1 MCFKVTFTPDDV
13 SVTVEK
19 GTDLLTAVRKA
30 GLHIKSTCGGEGT
43 CGRCRVRVIKG
54 NVNKTEESFG
64 NIPKDYRSSGYVL
77 ACKTYVEDDLT
88 IEIPA
93 ESRMEKHQVLL
104 DEKDSTLLKE
114 AKLNLLNGYSMN
126 PISKKYYL
134 EMDPP
139 TLEENAGDL
148 ERLKAELK
156 KQYDLSNLKMEI
168 NELQKMAQELR
179 SGNWKVTADISKNED
194 NNEIVR
200 VQKGKNE
207 ENCYGIAVDIGT
219 TTVVVSLMD
228 LNKGCSIDKLG
239 TYNKQASYG
248 DDVISRMI
256 YANDHGIDKLQSA
269 IISTINELIDKLLY
283 KHVIKKDDITVM
295 ITAGNTVMAHMFL
308 GLDTKYIRLEPYVP
322 TASKLPVVKAK
333 ALGININPNA
343 PIYSFPAVASYVGGD
358 IVSGSLAVGIN
369 TKEELT
375 LFIDIGT
382 NGEIVLGNNEWLISC
397 ACSAGP
403 AFEGGGIT
411 YGTRAMEGAIER
423 VFIEPETLSIKVST
437 IGGKKAVGIC
447 GSGLIDLI
455 SEMHKA
461 GIIDRAGQFIR
472 SDTPYIKISESE
484 KKYVLVSKYQ
494 SALRKDI
501 VITENDVK
509 NLIRS
514 KGAVFAGV
522 RSLLKTMQMEL
533 EMIDKILI
541 AGGFGNYLNVEEA
554 IKIGLL
560 PDLPHEKF
568 KFVGNTSLKG
578 AEMVLLSSEALQEVD
593 RVGTMMTYLE
603 LSVGNLF
610 MDEFMS
616 SLFLPHT
623 DLNLFPSVENSIN

>member
-1 MCFKVTFTPDDV
+1 VTFTPDNV
-13 SVTVEK
+13 TATVEK
-19 GTDLLTAVRKA
+19 GTDLLTAATKA
-30 GLHIKSTCGGEGT
+30 GVYIKSTCGGEGT

-54 NVNKTEESFG
+54 NVLKTEESFG
-64 NIPKDYRSSGYVL
+64 NIPRDYRSSGYVL
-77 ACKTYVEDDLT
+77 ACKTYVDDDLV
-88 IEIPA
+88 IEIPN
-93 ESRMEKHQVLL
+93 ETRMEKHQVLM
-104 DEKDSTLLKE
+104 DEKDSKLLEE
-114 AKLNLLNGYSMN
+114 AELNLLNGYKLN
-126 PISKKYYL
+126 PISQKYYL
-134 EMDPP
+134 ELDAP
-139 TLEENAGDL
+139 TLNENAGDF
-148 ERLKAELK
+148 ERLKAGLGKE
-156 KQYDLSNLKMEI
+156 YNLSNLRMEI
-168 NELQKMAQELR
+168 DELKNLAHELR
-179 SGNWKVTADISKNED
+179 SGDWKVTATVSKNECK
-194 NNEIVR
+194 NEIVR
-200 VQKGKNE
+200 IEREKNE
-207 ENCYGIAVDIGT
+207 KNCYGLAVDIGT

-228 LNKGCSIDKLG
+228 LKKGCSIDRLG
-239 TYNKQASYG
+239 SYNKQARYG

-256 YANDHGIDKLQSA
+256 YVNDHGVEKLQNA
-269 IISTINELIDKLLY
+269 IIDTINDLIDKLLI
-283 KHVIKKDDITVM
+283 KHDLKQEDVTIMT
-295 ITAGNTVMAHMFL
+295 TAGNTVMAHLFL
-308 GLDTKYIRLEPYVP
+308 GLDTKYIRLEPYIP

-333 ALGININPNA
+333 SIGVNINPNA

-358 IVSGSLAVGIN
+358 IVSGCLAVGIN
-369 TKEELT
+369 KKEDLT

-382 NGEIVLGNNEWLISC
+382 NGEIVLGNNDWLISC

-437 IGGKKAVGIC
+437 IGEKKAVGIC

-455 SEMHKA
+455 SEMYKA

-472 SDTPYIKISESE
+472 SDSPYIKISDSE
-484 KKYVLVSKYQ
+484 KEYVLVSKYQ
-494 SALRKDI
+494 SGIKKDI

-533 EMIDKILI
+533 DMIDKILI
-541 AGGFGNYLNVEEA
+541 AGGFGNYLNIDEA

-560 PDLPHEKF
+560 PDLPHDKF
-568 KFVGNTSLKG
+568 EFVGNTSLKG
-578 AEMVLLSSEALQEVD
+578 AELVLLSDEALQEVD

-623 DLNLFPSVENSIN
+623 DLTLFPSVAK